1 LAGNWGE
8 AAITAHALSI
18 FALALSIFA
27 LALAVFAL
35 AVSIFSFLVAIF
47 VAAVSMFALPV
58 SMFALPVSMFLSV
71 PAWPRLNSPS
81 ILVETKSGNCVETF
95 PHITEPASPSSTAAT
110 KSVI

>member
-1 LAGNWGE
+1 M
-8 AAITAHALSI
+8 AITAS
-18 FALALSIFA
+18 ALSIFA
-27 LALAVFAL
+27 LALAIFAL
-35 AVSIFSFLVAIF
+35 PVSIFSFPVA
-47 VAAVSMFALPV
+47 VFALPV